1 MDTPVFYI
9 FLFLHLI
16 SLIVGFGAV
25 FVIDTFGLLWLV
37 KKVPITRVV
46 SVARITQVLIWI
58 GWAGLV
64 ISGTVL
70 ISIKHHID
78 SLTVIKLFFVLL
90 LGLNGLYLHFTKKNF
105 ESLHDTDSVPM
116 LYRLRIGLASGTR
129 IFLREEAGLP
139 RMDQLWNS
147 FSSGKGTIFGFLAKK
162 WMDPA
167 RSSGSNLI
175 RPPNPISMSS

>member
-116 LYRLRIGLASGTR
+116 LYRLRIGLAS
-129 IFLREEAGLP
+129 AVS
-139 RMDQLWNS
+139 QLGWWGA
-147 FSSGKGTIFGFLAKK
+147 FTIGFLHRHWRHEINWPQHPVWIMIGLYIVVVLAFIGIE
-162 WMDPA
+162 
-167 RSSGSNLI
+167 RSQQTK
-175 RPPNPISMSS
+175 